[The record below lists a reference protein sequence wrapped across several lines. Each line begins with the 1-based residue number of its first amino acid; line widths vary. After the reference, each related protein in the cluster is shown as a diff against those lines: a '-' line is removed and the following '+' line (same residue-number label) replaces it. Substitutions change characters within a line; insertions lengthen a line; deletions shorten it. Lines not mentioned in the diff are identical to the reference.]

1 MKDYQKNFLTL
12 ALEANALKFGEF
24 TLKSGRKSPYFFN
37 ASALIEHGSLDK
49 LGEILAAKVKD
60 SNLEFDMIFG
70 PAYKGIFLGSILAT
84 KLSKEKNTPICFNRK
99 EVKDHGEGGSLIGAL
114 PKGNVLIIDD
124 VISSGLAIREAL
136 DYLRNYDVNVAG
148 ALVTLDR
155 QEQGQNSKLMAS
167 SELIDEGLD
176 ILSIISLDDL
186 LDADEIIDESVLES
200 IKNYSCLLYTSPSP
214 RDGLLSRMPS
224 SA

>member
-84 KLSKEKNTPICFNRK
+84 KLSKEKNMPICFNRK

-136 DYLRNYDVNVAG
+136 DYLRKYDVNVAG

-200 IKNYSCLLYTSPSP
+200 IKNY
-214 RDGLLSRMPS
+214 RDKFRGEDV
-224 SA
+224 

>member
-84 KLSKEKNTPICFNRK
+84 KLSKERNTPICFNRK

-200 IKNYSCLLYTSPSP
+200 IKNY
-214 RDGLLSRMPS
+214 RDKFRGEDV
-224 SA
+224 

>member
-1 MKDYQKNFLTL
+1 MKDYQKNFLTI

-37 ASALIEHGSLDK
+37 ASALIEHGSLDE

-84 KLSKEKNTPICFNRK
+84 KLSKQGNMPLCFNRK

-124 VISSGLAIREAL
+124 VISSGLAIREAQAFL
-136 DYLRNYDVNVAG
+136 KNYDVNIAG

-167 SELIDEGLD
+167 SELINEGLD
-176 ILSIISLDDL
+176 VLSLISLDDL
-186 LDADEIIDESVLES
+186 LDADEMIDESVLQS
-200 IKNYSCLLYTSPSP
+200 IRNY
-214 RDGLLSRMPS
+214 RDEFRGENV
-224 SA
+224 

>member
-84 KLSKEKNTPICFNRK
+84 KLSKERNMPICFNRK

-136 DYLRNYDVNVAG
+136 DYLSKYDVNVAG

-200 IKNYSCLLYTSPSP
+200 IKNY
-214 RDGLLSRMPS
+214 RDKFRGEDV
-224 SA
+224 

>member
-84 KLSKEKNTPICFNRK
+84 KLSKERNMPICFNRK

-136 DYLRNYDVNVAG
+136 DYLRKYDVNVAG

-200 IKNYSCLLYTSPSP
+200 IKNY
-214 RDGLLSRMPS
+214 RDKFRGEDV
-224 SA
+224 

>member
-1 MKDYQKNFLTL
+1 VKDYQKNFLTL

-70 PAYKGIFLGSILAT
+70 PAYKGIFLGTILAT
-84 KLSKEKNTPICFNRK
+84 KLSKLGNMPICFNRK

-136 DYLRNYDVNVAG
+136 SFLRNYDVNIAG

-186 LDADEIIDESVLES
+186 LDADEIIDGNVLES
-200 IKNYSCLLYTSPSP
+200 IRNY
-214 RDGLLSRMPS
+214 RDKYRGVDV
-224 SA
+224 

>member
-84 KLSKEKNTPICFNRK
+84 KLSKEGNMPICFNRK

-114 PKGNVLIIDD
+114 PKGNVLIFDD

-136 DYLRNYDVNVAG
+136 DYLRKYDVNVAG

-155 QEQGQNSKLMAS
+155 QEQGQNTKLMAS

-186 LDADEIIDESVLES
+186 LDANEMIDESVLES
-200 IKNYSCLLYTSPSP
+200 IRNY
-214 RDGLLSRMPS
+214 RDKFRGEDV
-224 SA
+224 

>member
-84 KLSKEKNTPICFNRK
+84 KLSKERNMPICFNRK

-136 DYLRNYDVNVAG
+136 DYLRKYDVNVAG

-167 SELIDEGLD
+167 SELKDEGLD

-200 IKNYSCLLYTSPSP
+200 IKNY
-214 RDGLLSRMPS
+214 RDKFRGEDV
-224 SA
+224 

>member
-84 KLSKEKNTPICFNRK
+84 KLSKEENTPICFNRK

-200 IKNYSCLLYTSPSP
+200 IKNY
-214 RDGLLSRMPS
+214 RDKFRGEDV
-224 SA
+224 

>member
-84 KLSKEKNTPICFNRK
+84 KLSKEKNMPICFNRK

-186 LDADEIIDESVLES
+186 LDADEIIDESVLAS
-200 IKNYSCLLYTSPSP
+200 IRNY
-214 RDGLLSRMPS
+214 RDKFRGEDV
-224 SA
+224 

>member
-84 KLSKEKNTPICFNRK
+84 KLSKEKNMPICFNRK

-136 DYLRNYDVNVAG
+136 DYLRKYDVNVAG

-186 LDADEIIDESVLES
+186 LDANEMIDESVLES
-200 IKNYSCLLYTSPSP
+200 IRNY
-214 RDGLLSRMPS
+214 RDKFRGEDV
-224 SA
+224 

>member
-70 PAYKGIFLGSILAT
+70 PAYKGIFLGTILAT
-84 KLSKEKNTPICFNRK
+84 KLSKLGNMPICFNRK

-186 LDADEIIDESVLES
+186 LDADEIIDENVLES
-200 IKNYSCLLYTSPSP
+200 IRNY
-214 RDGLLSRMPS
+214 RDKYRGVDV
-224 SA
+224 

>member
-49 LGEILAAKVKD
+49 LGEILAAKVKA

-84 KLSKEKNTPICFNRK
+84 KLSKEGNMPICFNRK

-136 DYLRNYDVNVAG
+136 DYLRKYDVNVAG

-155 QEQGQNSKLMAS
+155 QEQGQNTKLMAS

-186 LDADEIIDESVLES
+186 LDANEMIDESVLES
-200 IKNYSCLLYTSPSP
+200 IRNY
-214 RDGLLSRMPS
+214 RDKFRGEDV
-224 SA
+224 

>member
-84 KLSKEKNTPICFNRK
+84 KLSKERNMPICFNRK

-136 DYLRNYDVNVAG
+136 DYLRKYDVNVAG

-186 LDADEIIDESVLES
+186 LDANEMIDESVLES
-200 IKNYSCLLYTSPSP
+200 IRNY
-214 RDGLLSRMPS
+214 RDKFRGEDV
-224 SA
+224 

>member
-70 PAYKGIFLGSILAT
+70 PAYKGIFLGTILAT
-84 KLSKEKNTPICFNRK
+84 KLSKLGNMPICFNRK

-136 DYLRNYDVNVAG
+136 DYLRNYDVNVAV

-186 LDADEIIDESVLES
+186 LDADEIIDENVLES
-200 IKNYSCLLYTSPSP
+200 IRNY
-214 RDGLLSRMPS
+214 RDKYRGVDV
-224 SA
+224 

>member
-37 ASALIEHGSLDK
+37 ASALIEHGSLDE

-84 KLSKEKNTPICFNRK
+84 KLSKQGNMPICFNRK

-124 VISSGLAIREAL
+124 VVSSGLAIREAL
-136 DYLRNYDVNVAG
+136 AFLKNYDVNIAG

-167 SELIDEGLD
+167 SELINEGLD
-176 ILSIISLDDL
+176 VLSLISLDDL
-186 LDADEIIDESVLES
+186 LDADEIIDESILQS
-200 IKNYSCLLYTSPSP
+200 IRNY
-214 RDGLLSRMPS
+214 RDEFRGENV
-224 SA
+224 

>member
-84 KLSKEKNTPICFNRK
+84 KLSKEKNMPICFNRK

-200 IKNYSCLLYTSPSP
+200 IRNY
-214 RDGLLSRMPS
+214 RDKFRGEDV
-224 SA
+224 

>member
-84 KLSKEKNTPICFNRK
+84 KLSKEKNMPICFNRK

-167 SELIDEGLD
+167 SELIDGGLD

-200 IKNYSCLLYTSPSP
+200 VKNY
-214 RDGLLSRMPS
+214 RDKFRGEDV
-224 SA
+224 

>member
-186 LDADEIIDESVLES
+186 LDADEIIDENVLES
-200 IKNYSCLLYTSPSP
+200 IRNY
-214 RDGLLSRMPS
+214 RDKYRGVDV
-224 SA
+224 

>member
-60 SNLEFDMIFG
+60 SNLDFAMIFG

-84 KLSKEKNTPICFNRK
+84 KLSKEGNMPICFNRK
-99 EVKDHGEGGSLIGAL
+99 EVKDHWEGGSLIGAL

-136 DYLRNYDVNVAG
+136 DYLRNYDVNVSS

-167 SELIDEGLD
+167 SELINEGLD

-186 LDADEIIDESVLES
+186 LDADEIIDESVL
-200 IKNYSCLLYTSPSP
+200 KNIRNY
-214 RDGLLSRMPS
+214 RDKFKGEDV
-224 SA
+224 

>member
-84 KLSKEKNTPICFNRK
+84 KLSKERNMPICFNRK

-136 DYLRNYDVNVAG
+136 DYLRKYDVNVAG

-200 IKNYSCLLYTSPSP
+200 IRNY
-214 RDGLLSRMPS
+214 RDKFRGEDV
-224 SA
+224 

>member
-12 ALEANALKFGEF
+12 ALESNALKFGEF

-60 SNLEFDMIFG
+60 SSLEFDMIFG

-84 KLSKEKNTPICFNRK
+84 KLSKERNMPICFNRK

-136 DYLRNYDVNVAG
+136 DYLRNYDVNVSS

-167 SELIDEGLD
+167 SELINEGLD

-186 LDADEIIDESVLES
+186 LDADEVIDESVL
-200 IKNYSCLLYTSPSP
+200 KNIRNY
-214 RDGLLSRMPS
+214 RDKFKGEDV
-224 SA
+224 

>member
-70 PAYKGIFLGSILAT
+70 PAYKGIFLGTILAT
-84 KLSKEKNTPICFNRK
+84 KLSKLGNMPICFNRK

-136 DYLRNYDVNVAG
+136 SFLRNYDVNIAG

-186 LDADEIIDESVLES
+186 LDADEIIDENVLES
-200 IKNYSCLLYTSPSP
+200 IRNY
-214 RDGLLSRMPS
+214 RDKYRGVDV
-224 SA
+224 

>member
-167 SELIDEGLD
+167 SELINEGLD

-186 LDADEIIDESVLES
+186 LDADEIIDESVLAS
-200 IKNYSCLLYTSPSP
+200 IRNY
-214 RDGLLSRMPS
+214 RDKFRGEDV
-224 SA
+224 

>member
-1 MKDYQKNFLTL
+1 VKDYQKNFLTL

-200 IKNYSCLLYTSPSP
+200 IKNY
-214 RDGLLSRMPS
+214 RDKFKGEDV
-224 SA
+224 

>member
-84 KLSKEKNTPICFNRK
+84 KLSKEGNMPICFNRK

-136 DYLRNYDVNVAG
+136 DYLRKYDVNVAG

-186 LDADEIIDESVLES
+186 LDANEMIDESVLES
-200 IKNYSCLLYTSPSP
+200 IRNY
-214 RDGLLSRMPS
+214 RDKFRGEDV
-224 SA
+224 

>member
-167 SELIDEGLD
+167 SELIDEGLN

-200 IKNYSCLLYTSPSP
+200 IKNY
-214 RDGLLSRMPS
+214 RDKFRGEDV
-224 SA
+224 

>member
-84 KLSKEKNTPICFNRK
+84 KLSKERNMPICFNRK

-136 DYLRNYDVNVAG
+136 DYLRKYDVNVAG

-155 QEQGQNSKLMAS
+155 QEQGQNTKLMAS

-186 LDADEIIDESVLES
+186 LDANEMIDESVLES
-200 IKNYSCLLYTSPSP
+200 IRNY
-214 RDGLLSRMPS
+214 RDKFRGEDV
-224 SA
+224 

>member
-84 KLSKEKNTPICFNRK
+84 KLSKERNMPICFNRK

-136 DYLRNYDVNVAG
+136 DYLSIYDVNVAG

-155 QEQGQNSKLMAS
+155 QEQGQNTKLMAS

-186 LDADEIIDESVLES
+186 LDANEMIDESVLES
-200 IKNYSCLLYTSPSP
+200 IRNY
-214 RDGLLSRMPS
+214 RDKFRGEDV
-224 SA
+224 

>member
-84 KLSKEKNTPICFNRK
+84 KLSKEKNMPICFNRK

-200 IKNYSCLLYTSPSP
+200 IKNY
-214 RDGLLSRMPS
+214 RDKFRGEDV
-224 SA
+224 

>member
-70 PAYKGIFLGSILAT
+70 PAYKGIFLGTILAT
-84 KLSKEKNTPICFNRK
+84 KLSKLGNMPICFNRK
-99 EVKDHGEGGSLIGAL
+99 EVKDHGERGSLIGAL

-136 DYLRNYDVNVAG
+136 SFLRNYDVNIAG

-167 SELIDEGLD
+167 SELINEGLD

-186 LDADEIIDESVLES
+186 LDADEIIDESVLAS
-200 IKNYSCLLYTSPSP
+200 IRNY
-214 RDGLLSRMPS
+214 RDKFRGEDV
-224 SA
+224 

>member
-49 LGEILAAKVKD
+49 LGEILVAKVKD
-60 SNLEFDMIFG
+60 SNLDFDMIFG

-84 KLSKEKNTPICFNRK
+84 KLSKEKNMPICFNRK

-200 IKNYSCLLYTSPSP
+200 IKNY
-214 RDGLLSRMPS
+214 RDKFRGQDV
-224 SA
+224 

>member
-70 PAYKGIFLGSILAT
+70 PAYKGIFLGTILAT
-84 KLSKEKNTPICFNRK
+84 KLSKLGNMPICFNRK

-136 DYLRNYDVNVAG
+136 SFLRNYDVNIAG

-200 IKNYSCLLYTSPSP
+200 IKNY
-214 RDGLLSRMPS
+214 RDKFRGEDV
-224 SA
+224 

>member
-60 SNLEFDMIFG
+60 SSLEFDMIFG

-84 KLSKEKNTPICFNRK
+84 KLSKERNMPICFNRK
-99 EVKDHGEGGSLIGAL
+99 EVKDHGEGGSHIGAL

-167 SELIDEGLD
+167 SELINEGLD

-186 LDADEIIDESVLES
+186 LDADEIIDASILER
-200 IKNYSCLLYTSPSP
+200 IRNY
-214 RDGLLSRMPS
+214 RDKFRGEDV
-224 SA
+224 

>member
-1 MKDYQKNFLTL
+1 VKDYQKNFLTL

-84 KLSKEKNTPICFNRK
+84 KLSKERNMPICFNRK

-136 DYLRNYDVNVAG
+136 DYLRKYDVNVAG

-155 QEQGQNSKLMAS
+155 QEQGQNTKLMAS

-186 LDADEIIDESVLES
+186 LDANEMIDESVLES
-200 IKNYSCLLYTSPSP
+200 IRNY
-214 RDGLLSRMPS
+214 RDKYRGEDV
-224 SA
+224 

>member
-1 MKDYQKNFLTL
+1 MKDYQKNFLTI

-37 ASALIEHGSLDK
+37 ASALIKHGSLDE

-84 KLSKEKNTPICFNRK
+84 KLSKQGNMPLCFNRK

-124 VISSGLAIREAL
+124 VISSGLAIREAQAFL
-136 DYLRNYDVNVAG
+136 KNYDVNIAG

-167 SELIDEGLD
+167 SELINEGLD
-176 ILSIISLDDL
+176 VLSLISLDDL
-186 LDADEIIDESVLES
+186 LDADEMIDESVLQS
-200 IKNYSCLLYTSPSP
+200 IRNY
-214 RDGLLSRMPS
+214 RDEFRGENV
-224 SA
+224 